1 MKLDPYF
8 TLYTKINYKEFPGS
22 LVVKSQ
28 HFNCYEPRF
37 SPLVRELRSHKPT
50 GVAKNIYKK

>member
-8 TLYTKINYKEFPGS
+8 TPYTKINYKEFPGS

-28 HFNCYEPRF
+28 HSHCSEPRF
-37 SPLVRELRSHKPT
+37 GPLVRELRSHKPH